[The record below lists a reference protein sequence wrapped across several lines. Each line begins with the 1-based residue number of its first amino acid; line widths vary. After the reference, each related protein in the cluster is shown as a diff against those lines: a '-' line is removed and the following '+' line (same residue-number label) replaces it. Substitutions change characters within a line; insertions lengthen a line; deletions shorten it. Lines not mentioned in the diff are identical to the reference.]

1 MPTTVKKKINNQ
13 QEEKQRIKMTEEIT
27 KNARKNFEKI

>member
-1 MPTTVKKKINNQ
+1 MPTTVKKINNQ

-27 KNARKNFEKI
+27 KNARKNFEKR